1 MRTDSVNLTHN
12 PNSNLVVT
20 NNFRLFV
27 VDTLGVEE
35 VYMPVMAKSLYL
47 MLLRNPNGIAFD
59 ESFMARREL
68 IDAHYDI
75 THSLLDETGLH
86 SIIALTEPP
95 TGNVEAMCEVIRTC
109 FIDAIGAERAHPFLV
124 DCSNPTAVRIA
135 LPTDRVVW

>member
-59 ESFMARREL
+59 ESFMARKDL

-75 THSLLDETGLH
+75 THSLLDESGLQ

-95 TGNVEAMCEVIRTC
+95 TGNIEAMCDLIRNC
-109 FIDAIGAERAHPFLV
+109 FIDAIGAERAQPFLV

-135 LPTDRVVW
+135 LPADRVVW

>member
-1 MRTDSVNLTHN
+1 MRTDSVNHTN
-12 PNSNLVVT
+12 NSATNLIIT

-27 VDTLGVEE
+27 ADAYGVAE
-35 VYMPVMAKSLYL
+35 VHMPALAKSFYL
-47 MLLRNPNGIAFD
+47 MLLRHPEGVAFD
-59 ESFMARREL
+59 DSFKARREL

-75 THSLLDETGLH
+75 THSLLDESGLQ

-95 TGNVEAMCEVIRTC
+95 TGNIAAMCDLIRNC
-109 FIDAIGAERAHPFLV
+109 FIDAIGAERAQPFLV